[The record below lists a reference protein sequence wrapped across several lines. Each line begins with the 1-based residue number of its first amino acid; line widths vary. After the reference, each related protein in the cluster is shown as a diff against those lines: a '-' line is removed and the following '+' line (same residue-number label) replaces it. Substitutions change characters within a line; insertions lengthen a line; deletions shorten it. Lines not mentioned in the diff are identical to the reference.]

1 MIFDKWVEAWD
12 NADVETMRSLMCDD
26 AEMVMH
32 SNNSKMTADEWR
44 ERMSSMIGKL
54 KQENLRCIYEND
66 DILVM
71 HSVITFPN
79 GTRDAVMYVATK
91 RDGKI
96 VRIETGSTPLSA
108 K

>member
-1 MIFDKWVEAWD
+1 MI
-12 NADVETMRSLMCDD
+12 C
-26 AEMVMH
+26 
-32 SNNSKMTADEWR
+32 
-44 ERMSSMIGKL
+44 KL

-71 HSVITFPN
+71 HFVMTFPN

-108 K
+108 EWFTTPKISDENTKPN

>member
-12 NADVETMRSLMCDD
+12 NADVETMRSFMCDD
-26 AEMVMH
+26 AEMIMH
-32 SNNSKMTADEWR
+32 SSNSKMTADEWR
-44 ERMSSMIGKL
+44 DRVGPMIGQL

-71 HSVITFPN
+71 HFFMTFPN
-79 GTRDAVMYVATK
+79 GTRDAVLYVATK

-96 VRIETGSTPLSA
+96 ARIETGSTPLPA
-108 K
+108 E

>member
-12 NADVETMRSLMCDD
+12 NADVERMRSFMCDD
-26 AEMVMH
+26 AEMIMH
-32 SNNSKMTADEWR
+32 SSNSKMTADEWR
-44 ERMSSMIGKL
+44 DRVGPMIGQL

-71 HSVITFPN
+71 HFFMTFPN
-79 GTRDAVMYVATK
+79 GTRDAVLYVATK

-96 VRIETGSTPLSA
+96 ARIETGSTPLPA
-108 K
+108 G